1 MKQLWKQILAAA
13 LCLLMAAAVF
23 ACKKTDDTVL
33 QIAALKG
40 PTGLGLAKLAENK
53 SVSANSADTTL
64 FFIVLSPKAFPRFR
78 GK

>member
-40 PTGLGLAKLAENK
+40 PTGLGLAKLAENQ
-53 SVSANSADTTL
+53 
-64 FFIVLSPKAFPRFR
+64 VL
-78 GK
+78 